1 MRIINSHTRAAIN
14 TNTTGIATGGVAVD
28 AGIIDSHA
36 RAVTAGDNA
45 TAVAT
50 GAVVDD
56 AGIGDGY
63 IAAGDANCATA
74 GTGGVVVEDG
84 IGDGHGSITGN
95 PDCAA
100 RHTRI
105 GIATSTD
112 VIICTC
118 ACRIYIDRRRR
129 TASIYSPLV
138 FHFIR
143 LIYSFMLSKFV
154 WHRCVLYCACR

>member
-1 MRIINSHTRAAIN
+1 MRIIDSHTRAAIN
-14 TNTTGIATGGVAVD
+14 TNATGIAASGVTVNAR
-28 AGIIDSHA
+28 IIDSHT
-36 RAVTAGDNA
+36 RAATAGDNA

-50 GAVVDD
+50 GAVTIN
-56 AGIGDGY
+56 AGVIDSH

-84 IGDGHGSITGN
+84 IGDGHGGVAGD
-95 PDCAA
+95 PDCATG
-100 RHTRI
+100 HTRI

-118 ACRIYIDRRRR
+118 AFGTYIDRRRR

-138 FHFIR
+138 FHLIR
-143 LIYSFMLSKFV
+143 LIYSFMLGKFV
-154 WHRCVLYCACR
+154 WHRCILC

>member
-1 MRIINSHTRAAIN
+1 MRIIDSHACAAID
-14 TNTTGIATGGVAVD
+14 TNATSIAAGGVTVNAR
-28 AGIIDSHA
+28 IIDSHA
-36 RAVTAGDNA
+36 RAATAGDNA

-50 GAVVDD
+50 GAVTIN
-56 AGIGDGY
+56 AGVIDSH

-84 IGDGHGSITGN
+84 IGDGHGGVAGD
-95 PDCAA
+95 PDCATG
-100 RHTRI
+100 HTRI

-118 ACRIYIDRRRR
+118 AFGTYVDRRRR
-129 TASIYSPLV
+129 TVGIYNPLV

-143 LIYSFMLSKFV
+143 LIKSLYLAKIV
-154 WHRCVLYCACR
+154 WHQYTLYCACR